1 MNDKHTLINGLE
13 TGAEKKTPLFF
24 LLLFQVQQHRKENT
38 LQMNRAVISIVKR
51 KHNIPHLHFKCMK
64 HL

>member
-38 LQMNRAVISIVKR
+38 QHTPNDQGS
-51 KHNIPHLHFKCMK
+51 N
-64 HL
+64 